1 MEVEFERYSRGCV
14 ALSNLLNLYRLT
26 CTTQKWGCSKQLAY
40 FSELKPA
47 PAAMDE
53 NMMKLRGASGL
64 NICGVVVLEVLR
76 MLQRLR
82 IELCSD
88 QSDVCILKKLRKGTW
103 LFQVISVSLG
113 THGPQRKEKCL
124 IQFFQLSGSRT
135 HRKKR
140 GPAYVY

>member
-1 MEVEFERYSRGCV
+1 VEVEFERYSRGCA

-88 QSDVCILKKLRKGTW
+88 QSDVCILKKLRKGMW

-113 THGPQRKEKCL
+113 TSGPQRK
-124 IQFFQLSGSRT
+124 
-135 HRKKR
+135 
-140 GPAYVY
+140 

>member
-1 MEVEFERYSRGCV
+1 
-14 ALSNLLNLYRLT
+14 
-26 CTTQKWGCSKQLAY
+26 
-40 FSELKPA
+40 
-47 PAAMDE
+47 MDE

-88 QSDVCILKKLRKGTW
+88 QSDVCILKELRKGMW

-113 THGPQRKEKCL
+113 TSGPQRK
-124 IQFFQLSGSRT
+124 
-135 HRKKR
+135 
-140 GPAYVY
+140 